1 MGKRSYGISLGVFNL
16 IALLRLRMVNA
27 LPFIYLPV
35 RVARKA
41 SDRLAADWSYQTHV
55 RKLLS
60 FCTCPV
66 MACLTG
72 LEILIKLCSLY
83 NM

>member
-41 SDRLAADWSYQTHV
+41 SDVLAADWLYQTHV
-55 RKLLS
+55 RKLL
-60 FCTCPV
+60 
-66 MACLTG
+66 
-72 LEILIKLCSLY
+72 
-83 NM
+83 

>member
-16 IALLRLRMVNA
+16 IALLRLRMVNT

-41 SDRLAADWSYQTHV
+41 SDVLAADWSYQTREKIIVILHMSSYG
-55 RKLLS
+55 LS
-60 FCTCPV
+60 HWAGNP
-66 MACLTG
+66 
-72 LEILIKLCSLY
+72 Y
-83 NM
+83 